1 MERREG
7 KGGRR
12 RGGEKETEKG
22 GGEGRRKGE
31 REDLQCR
38 GQNDGGGDGLLVYI
52 ISFLRD

>member
-7 KGGRR
+7 KRGRR
-12 RGGEKETEKG
+12 RGGETEKG
-22 GGEGRRKGE
+22 GREGRRKGE

-38 GQNDGGGDGLLVYI
+38 GQDDGGGDGLLVYI